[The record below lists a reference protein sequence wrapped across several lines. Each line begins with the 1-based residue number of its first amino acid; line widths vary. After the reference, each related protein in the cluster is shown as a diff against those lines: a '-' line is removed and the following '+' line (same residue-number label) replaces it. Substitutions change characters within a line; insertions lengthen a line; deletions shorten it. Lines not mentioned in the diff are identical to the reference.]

1 MVALILNSLS
11 KWFRLRSTLE
21 IYTDGSFKEGRGAWA
36 YVLVQNGEMVRED
49 SASLRKTSSNRME
62 FQAAIEALKVLP
74 EKSKAIVYTDSQIL
88 VDIMNNKISQWR
100 AMDWVKSKGQP
111 IPNVDLVQEL
121 DQYNQKHCIQW
132 QWVRG
137 HAGIK
142 YNERCDE
149 LCIRARTVV

>member
-74 EKSKAIVYTDSQIL
+74 ENSKAIVYTDSQIL

-121 DQYNQKHCIQW
+121 DEYNQKHCIQW